1 MDMAIGSEHEMAL
14 HALINADPAEFD
26 RRLEI
31 VLASVKDLLRN
42 AILRT
47 LRSHFA
53 AHSEPVRDNV
63 DDLAGE
69 AVLVLVRKLREL
81 RTDASSEPI
90 QNFPAY
96 AATVASNV
104 CYTYLR
110 RRYPAWARLK
120 NQVRY
125 LATHD
130 PELAL
135 RELRTGTPFCV
146 LTEWDARKRPALSIA
161 SVVGAG
167 VDAQT
172 PLLRDLIKAIV
183 RNAGRPVELNELISV
198 IAELRGI
205 RDDGPTSAT
214 MISTE
219 ALGDRLADPRPVGS
233 PDEVSFLRQV
243 WDEVRQLPLRQRMA
257 LLLNLRDE
265 TGRGVLALF
274 PLTATASIRQIAEV
288 LEMPADELARMWN
301 DLPID
306 DLKIAERLG
315 ITRQQVINLRKAG
328 RARLARRVADAKR

>member
-1 MDMAIGSEHEMAL
+1 MDMAIGSEPDMAL

-31 VLASVKDLLRN
+31 LLASVKDLLRN

-53 AHSEPVRDNV
+53 AHSEPVRENV

-81 RTDASSEPI
+81 RTNASSEPI

-104 CYTYLR
+104 CYSYLR

-135 RELRTGTPFCV
+135 RELGTGIPFCV
-146 LTEWDARKRPALSIA
+146 LTEWNAKKPALSVA
-161 SVVGAG
+161 TVVGAG
-167 VDAQT
+167 IDAHI
-172 PLLRDLIKAIV
+172 PSLRDLIKAIV

-219 ALGDRLADPRPVGS
+219 ALGDRLADPRPAGS
-233 PDEVSFLRQV
+233 PDELSFLRQV
-243 WDEVRQLPLRQRMA
+243 WVEVRQLPLRQRVA

-265 TGRGVLALF
+265 AGRGVLALF
-274 PLTATASIRQIAEV
+274 PLTATASIRQIAEA

-328 RARLARRVADAKR
+328 RARLARRVADAAR